1 MLIYPRCDVSD
12 RKVEFAEFINNEFK
26 KHNWTPTHNQ
36 LKFGEV
42 LSNGGFIITKSY
54 RQSGMSTMIMMYIC
68 YNAIYGNFKNVAIIG
83 NGQNNSWYRESI
95 KECLSHRDERFYVSC
110 DEASSFSFRF
120 YDKQKTIHYINY
132 DDLRSR
138 VCGRNFDFI
147 AIDNAAFLHGLER
160 EVLFLRYCTNH
171 MLLASCPN
179 PIEKYDFKTIYNE
192 AIRSK
197 NKWRAYSFSWY
208 MDIKKYPKVV
218 WIPKHVCTSTH
229 IIDRDCFI
237 NDEYRTEEFAMS
249 MYSDGYI
256 AFVDRD
262 VKLFDDN
269 ADCEIYGN
277 FK

>member
-1 MLIYPRCDVSD
+1 MFNSSD
-12 RKVEFAEFINNEFK
+12 
-26 KHNWTPTHNQ
+26 
-36 LKFGEV
+36 
-42 LSNGGFIITKSY
+42 
-54 RQSGMSTMIMMYIC
+54 
-68 YNAIYGNFKNVAIIG
+68 
-83 NGQNNSWYRESI
+83 RESI
-95 KECLSHRDERFYVSC
+95 EECLSHCDEMFYVSC

-138 VCGRNFDFI
+138 VCGINFDFI
-147 AIDNAAFLHGLER
+147 VIDNAALLHGLER
-160 EVLFLRYCTNH
+160 EVLVLRDCTNH

-179 PIEKYDFKTIYNE
+179 PIEEYDFKTIYNE
-192 AIRSK
+192 AISSK

-208 MDIKKYPKVV
+208 MDTKKYPKVV
-218 WIPKHVCTSTH
+218 WIPEHVGTSTH

-249 MYSDGYI
+249 MYSAGYI
-256 AFVDRD
+256 AFVDKD

-269 ADCEIYGN
+269 SDCEIYGN